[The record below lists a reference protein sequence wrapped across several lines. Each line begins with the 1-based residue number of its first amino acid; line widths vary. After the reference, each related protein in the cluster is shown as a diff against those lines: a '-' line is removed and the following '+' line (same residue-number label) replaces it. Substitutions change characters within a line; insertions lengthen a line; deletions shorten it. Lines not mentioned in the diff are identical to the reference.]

1 MKESF
6 HDSQELWPIH
16 PYLDRIMVHTS
27 EEFSAT
33 AAAAAAGEKLS
44 PPSSNPTPLFF
55 SLLFLLPPADPA
67 MHKQN
72 ILFLLS
78 SLNKDFFISF
88 PEWRIGEGEGV
99 AEGRAHHTL
108 PTTLSAP
115 SILLSFGGA
124 SSLSGSK
131 DSKSALKEWRT
142 GQEE

>member
-1 MKESF
+1 MTNPALLRSNNGAHFRRVLGRGRRRRRGKVKPSF
-6 HDSQELWPIH
+6 LQSN
-16 PYLDRIMVHTS
+16 
-27 EEFSAT
+27 
-33 AAAAAAGEKLS
+33 S
-44 PPSSNPTPLFF
+44 PLLLPLIPPPNPSS
-55 SLLFLLPPADPA
+55 LPAAEPA

-115 SILLSFGGA
+115 SFFLSFGGA

-131 DSKSALKEWRT
+131 DSKSALKE
-142 GQEE
+142 